1 MPGGFGWTI
10 FRRVLGTVAEVA
22 LRRPRA
28 MLGGAAALLAVLAIV
43 AIGAPSRLGVG
54 APETSGSESDRAAE
68 QLSAS
73 LGHEPEPGMLIV
85 THGRDPVDSAVYQV
99 ALDVL
104 TSQAKSDPEVAAVR
118 RGQIS
123 EDGLTTVL
131 EIYFRDDDPAV
142 QQEAVDRI
150 SDALDPGPLT
160 AQVAGEAATQLDAR
174 RSLGGEVIGLEFL
187 AVPLTVLVIAL
198 VVGLRLL
205 AAPLLASALTV
216 LGSAALMRGLAG
228 PLDLSLVGILSA
240 AIVGL
245 ALSVEFSLL
254 LARRHRDELES
265 DSDSDAALRRAVR
278 VIGRPV
284 VAASLAGGVVPLALL
299 AVPLSGARSAAIGAG
314 IAALLAMVAALAVTP
329 SLLAIAGSPAEE
341 PEPEAERPR
350 GIVPRVTGWIGER
363 RLVALLA
370 VVLSVAALL
379 AAAWS
384 ALDTETVALG
394 ATALPADADAR
405 RAEDRLEAELGVE
418 ASARA
423 TVALPTDARSESDE
437 LRAKLKRTEGVA
449 SVSPLV
455 RGNEIDELD
464 VGLDARRGSLVARD
478 AVRGVRTAT
487 APLGGRV
494 SGYDAAALDADDELT
509 ERLPIAAAIAA
520 VVLALLIF
528 ALVRRPFLAAGLGIA
543 SLLPAAGA
551 LGLLSLVFGDGR
563 FTAALDYAPQGAPQ
577 LDAVLA
583 VLAGVAA
590 VSAARSAAYPI
601 VLRGERAVAVRRRA
615 TERVARLILPPAG
628 TATVIAAAAAGVLV
642 GSDVLPVKQAG
653 LALAAGLVLD
663 LVALRV
669 LLVPAL
675 GRLLQRARA

>member
-1 MPGGFGWTI
+1 MARWSGFNGTAGSLRSIGWVVRHWARTGMPGGFGWTI

-160 AQVAGEAATQLDAR
+160 AQVAGEAATELD
-174 RSLGGEVIGLEFL
+174 
-187 AVPLTVLVIAL
+187 
-198 VVGLRLL
+198 
-205 AAPLLASALTV
+205 
-216 LGSAALMRGLAG
+216 
-228 PLDLSLVGILSA
+228 
-240 AIVGL
+240 
-245 ALSVEFSLL
+245 
-254 LARRHRDELES
+254 ARRHRDELES

-449 SVSPLV
+449 SV
-455 RGNEIDELD
+455 
-464 VGLDARRGSLVARD
+464 
-478 AVRGVRTAT
+478 
-487 APLGGRV
+487 
-494 SGYDAAALDADDELT
+494 
-509 ERLPIAAAIAA
+509 
-520 VVLALLIF
+520 
-528 ALVRRPFLAAGLGIA
+528 
-543 SLLPAAGA
+543 
-551 LGLLSLVFGDGR
+551 
-563 FTAALDYAPQGAPQ
+563 
-577 LDAVLA
+577 
-583 VLAGVAA
+583 
-590 VSAARSAAYPI
+590 RS
-601 VLRGERAVAVRRRA
+601 E
-615 TERVARLILPPAG
+615 
-628 TATVIAAAAAGVLV
+628 
-642 GSDVLPVKQAG
+642 
-653 LALAAGLVLD
+653 
-663 LVALRV
+663 
-669 LLVPAL
+669 
-675 GRLLQRARA
+675 